1 MALVGSAFKSA
12 AWRLAW
18 LSLVLLGLSCSQES
32 LLHAQTFAN
41 VPPPFTPDIATSCAQ
56 YDATSVDANPIG
68 NYPGQYTV
76 LVQRSNGEWDAL
88 HGHGWDFDEEVRHD
102 IPLTT
107 DPGSGNR
114 TFIYG
119 AWYTLEDNG
128 SGGSYPAW
136 YDLEALAGS
145 FATST
150 TYDTNINKI
159 SVASYPN
166 GSSFANGVLAPINS
180 SFGHVTFYVV
190 AGGSGSSNLPS
201 KLLAHVSEPATNPT
215 AQADYCLVAHPGGT
229 SDTYPGAAF
238 INAWG
243 RSDGLLGSFLTE
255 FAHDGATFV
264 SGSYA
269 VGLPL
274 WDIRLIG
281 GGYSGQPVWLSA
293 KFPANASSTFVTA
306 PTGSAAP
313 TIGLSLN
320 GAPWDYV
327 PDACTTECGTLPNPT
342 TYNIGTVNSLTL
354 GDAQGSTLYTAHAR
368 FTVDSTCAG
377 QPATCVVPPALPG
390 NAHIQFNLSS
400 VLQYDAVASTVWM
413 TADPVDGVGAA
424 TCTEASGASTCPVT
438 LRWRVVDGYPQAS
451 MYAMDITNAASP
463 VATLVAQS
471 GANTGTTFNL
481 TAGHTYRFE
490 MLTTNNPAA
499 PPLELS
505 QSIVAVA
512 SGTGG
517 TSSVTTSTTACV
529 IPNGQTTCAPVTVNW
544 STTQT
549 SATVYLFRYTDSAPA
564 SHASVSQ
571 GTVSGTF
578 SDTLSAGSYHYEL
591 HTSTTPTTADLLAAS
606 GEVSV
611 TGGGTSG
618 GGAGTPI
625 ASPDSLSDSVGY
637 SPGEFRVDE
646 NGASSYRIP
655 IAVPQ
660 GAGSLAPQL
669 ELAYSSNGAD
679 GPLGTGWQ
687 LEGMSTI
694 QRCRQSKED
703 GDAAPA
709 TQRYLNV
716 SYTNTDAFCL
726 DGARLLLVSGSNGMV
741 GATYRTESDR
751 FAKIV
756 VLSSTAAGTYQA
768 PIEWV
773 AYGKDGITSY
783 YGQHTIG
790 STVFEGRRLALIGS
804 TGSLAASWSVAA
816 KADTNNNAIT
826 FSYSAPAAGDLR
838 LDQIAYVGGTLN
850 FSYTPRP
857 DTAVYTFGVGSLQQS
872 QRLTQIDVNYNTI
885 LLRSYKLSY
894 QTSPLNADVA
904 HLSSVQECNGTVC
917 YQPSTFSWYELP
929 QTSGA
934 ISTQSSSGSG
944 LFPNIKSWKVGDIDG
959 DGRSDVVWFDSG
971 TLRVDLSRPT
981 AAGGLGF
988 DAGHIIVSGEPS
1000 EFSNENGWA
1009 LIDFDG
1015 DGKDDLLVA
1024 NLTTHKWN
1032 VYRSLGNG
1040 TFATPITAIA
1050 ADGDGTITVDHCYND
1065 SLIADFNGD
1074 GLPDLI
1080 TFESNSNSDCTVSP
1094 PTAAMYV
1101 RFLQPKAGGGYQYS
1115 ARTSLKFTGP
1125 FGGSCVIGSFGAPPS
1140 QSQPQAF
1147 DLDGDGW
1154 ADLRMQ
1160 LVNVSCNTQILYPIG
1175 DQLTSALA
1183 PDQLTIVPPALFDE
1197 ITGSISPDAVDTT
1210 IYEQLFVNA
1219 GIQSNGTLGFVAC
1232 PGCVWQ
1238 VGVDIRSPS
1247 DLMIADINGDG
1258 LADAVFRD
1266 AGSHWHYA
1274 LNNGDGMTPAGAPLV
1289 GGGLTSG
1296 DDQEAELVDY
1306 DGDGHLDFWQP
1317 TGDGTDSYKVYV
1329 WNGNSFSAT
1338 GLQSQFFGR
1347 SKSNNKRIFAD
1358 LDGDGVV
1365 DGIVITSS
1373 SGNYEGRRV
1382 TAHHAPRQ
1390 VITQIQNGLGASTN
1404 IDYAPMTL
1412 SSVYIRQHDRA
1423 SAGQTWGNGSNVL
1436 DVISPRGVVQ
1446 YVDSSAPI
1454 FINPTSTSRVR
1465 YYYQGYKV
1473 QSGGRGPLG
1482 FHAVYSVDS
1491 ATGTLTNTIYNQ
1503 GWPLTGTP
1511 ASTTAT
1517 LSAVGYTTD
1526 ACVTDPDA
1534 SACFAD
1540 ATAPA
1545 ATGAVISQTAD
1556 TWTHATSVAAASGPS
1571 PQFLYRTRT
1580 ETWKRD
1586 TVGELRHSRTDY
1598 TGYSAAHGN
1607 LTASASYDFDA
1618 SGNTLRSLQ
1627 TTNAYAQ
1634 DTESPWLIGRLT
1646 SSTATVQR
1654 GALSTTRQTSFTY
1667 DATTG
1672 LLLSEVVQPND
1683 ATNQQKLTTFHT
1695 YDSLGNETQKT
1706 TCSGNVTDATCQAT
1720 TASTL
1725 APNFS
1730 PTDPL
1735 RIQRYTRS
1743 VYDLTGRFAN
1753 RTYAPVDSA
1762 GTTHEI
1768 ATSTVSTRDPFGS
1781 PTQATDANG
1790 LGVTTTYGSF
1800 GRSYSSTTTTGFTA
1814 TSKYRWCQNVVA
1826 GSGSVTC
1833 PYGLAYRIETD
1844 ASGGPTTWTYFDA
1857 LGRNALSSKQGFAS
1871 LDTYAVTRGYDSRG
1885 NLDHVSEPFL
1895 ANGPNASNPSLPLVG
1910 VTVYYTITV
1919 FDALSRPSSVS
1930 QPSGNAITYSYSG
1943 LTTTATSSANGS
1955 GQVQTTKIVNN
1966 AIGEKTSVV
1975 DAYNTS
1981 VAFSYDAQGNVLSAA
1996 RTGIGPDNATHTYT
2010 TSMTFDALGRKTS
2023 LTDPDAGNWAYVYNA
2038 AGELIRSVSLS
2049 VQRPTCTQNSF
2060 DARGR
2065 LFARADYPS
2074 GSTTAC
2080 SGTADASTQWVFD
2093 RTSHGFGLLSSA
2105 TTTLNGTA
2113 LETRTPS
2120 YDGFGRL
2127 ISTSTAVGSGAGA
2140 GAGNYLSGVDYDLY
2154 GRILHTSFSG
2164 TVAGTT
2170 LPQTSEQYGYTTTG
2184 YLDTTSNYTG
2194 NVVGTTYSDIQSM
2207 SPRGQ
2212 VTGEIFAGNTSL
2224 STTRSYY
2231 PNTGWLQSISSGPS
2245 SLQQL
2250 AYTYDVLGNAMSRE
2264 DASSGVF
2271 VHEVFSY
2278 DKLQRLLQSQRWT
2291 SASNTTLLPQAS
2303 YSYDGF
2309 GDVRTM
2315 SEAGA
2320 NTYVYN
2326 AGNPLCNAAQE
2337 VERVPGPGALTLLN
2351 GSQYCY
2357 DPHGNQVRTMDP
2369 SNPQST
2375 QKRSVIY
2382 YNFDLPAASTLNNP
2396 YSQHLTV
2403 FRYGADRQRL
2413 QRNDYDGI
2421 TTSKAPLSQTT
2432 FLGNAEIIQ
2441 HLDAGTVEVKR
2452 YLDGVVL
2459 QISGST
2465 ITPNYLFAEG
2475 QGSTHRITTSSGAL
2489 VSGGQQAW
2497 TAFGLRAD
2505 PTTGAPLQA
2514 VNPSGAYNF
2523 NTSATHHGYTGHE
2536 QMDEEG
2542 LVHMNGRTYD
2552 PQVGRFL
2559 QADPF
2564 IQSPDDIQSY
2574 NRYTYVGNNPL
2585 NHTDPTGYISD
2596 HQWGELI
2603 WGIIDAAIIVG
2614 SSGSAAAFVNAGD
2627 YSSAALT
2634 VGAGGFTVGALQSL
2648 SLRGAVLGAFEAEAN
2663 LGIGSYFKA
2672 AGGAWNGTVMAGYER
2687 EGQIFSHALLGGV
2700 VSKLEGGRFGQ
2711 GFLSAG
2717 VGEALAPGMSKLPP
2731 AAGIVTEAVVGG
2743 TISELAGGKF
2753 ANGAISAAFE
2763 YAFNEMLHR
2772 SDPDYQLNKAQ
2783 YEAAAAAPGPSFAG
2797 WGLAEFLCGFCD
2809 LGYRAPPGSGALQPI
2824 GSPLDWLA
2832 PTRGLLM
2839 APEGAAQTAVEAT
2852 TRVGR
2857 WMSETEFN
2865 MMSEAGRVVEGAGGR
2880 TYVVNPADPSAFT
2893 GAGRES
2899 TIYAEFDV
2907 PTSALRA
2914 AGKPEWSVIPGPNIT
2929 TRLYGPAPAE
2939 LAPATCIV
2947 CVIRKP

>member
-1 MALVGSAFKSA
+1 MALVGSAFKRV
-12 AWRLAW
+12 AWRPAW
-18 LSLVLLGLSCSQES
+18 LSLVLIGLICNQES
-32 LLHAQTFAN
+32 SLHAQTFAN

-56 YDATSVDANPIG
+56 YDAASVDANPIG

-76 LVQRSNGEWDAL
+76 LIQRSNGEWDAL

-114 TFIYG
+114 TLIYG

-274 WDIRLIG
+274 WDIRLING
-281 GGYSGQPVWLSA
+281 VYSGQPVWLSA
-293 KFPANASSTFVTA
+293 KFPASASSTFVTA
-306 PTGSAAP
+306 PTGSATP

-327 PDACTTECGTLPNPT
+327 PDACTTECATLPNPT

-354 GDAQGSTLYTAHAR
+354 GNAQGSTLYTAHAR
-368 FTVDSTCAG
+368 FTVDSTCTG
-377 QPATCVVPPALPG
+377 QPATCVAPPALPG

-400 VLQYDAVASTVWM
+400 ALQYDAVASTVWM

-424 TCTEASGASTCPVT
+424 TCTAASGASTCPVT

-463 VATLVAQS
+463 TATLVAQS

-490 MLTTNNPAA
+490 MLTTNDPAA

-517 TSSVTTSTTACV
+517 TSSVTTSTASCV
-529 IPNGQTTCAPVTVNW
+529 IPNGQTTCAPITVNW

-549 SATVYLFRYTDSAPA
+549 SATVYLFRYTDTAPT
-564 SHASVSQ
+564 SHALVSQ
-571 GTVSGTF
+571 GTVSGTY

-591 HTSTTPTTADLLAAS
+591 HTSATPTTADLLAAS

-611 TGGGTSG
+611 TGGGNGGG

-625 ASPDSLSDSVGY
+625 TSPDSLSDDVGY

-646 NGASSYRIP
+646 NGASTYRIP

-669 ELAYSSNGAD
+669 ALSYSSNGAD

-687 LEGMSTI
+687 FEGMSTI

-709 TQRYLNV
+709 TQRYLSV
-716 SYTNTDAFCL
+716 SFTNADAFCL
-726 DGARLLLVSGSNGMV
+726 DGARLLLVSGSNGAV
-741 GATYRTESDR
+741 GATYRTENDR

-756 VLSSTAAGTYQA
+756 VLSSTAGGTYQA

-790 STVFEGRRLALIGS
+790 STTFEGRRLALIGS

-816 KADTNNNAIT
+816 KTDTNNNAIT

-850 FSYTPRP
+850 FSYALRP
-857 DTAVYTFGVGSLQQS
+857 DIAIYTFGVGSLQQS
-872 QRLTQIDVNYNTI
+872 QRLTQIDVNYNST

-934 ISTQSSSGSG
+934 IATQSSSGSG

-1015 DGKDDLLVA
+1015 DGKDDVLVA

-1040 TFATPITAIA
+1040 TFAAPIEAIA

-1080 TFESNSNSDCTVSP
+1080 TFESNSSSDCTVSP

-1101 RFLQPKAGGGYQYS
+1101 RFLQPKPGGGYQYS

-1183 PDQLTIVPPALFDE
+1183 PDQLTIVSPALFDE
-1197 ITGSISPDAVDTT
+1197 ITGSISPDAVDST

-1306 DGDGHLDFWQP
+1306 DGDGHLDFWLP
-1317 TGDGTDSYKVYV
+1317 TGDSTDSYKVYV
-1329 WNGNSFSAT
+1329 WNGNAFSAT
-1338 GLQSQFFGR
+1338 GWQSQFFGR
-1347 SKSNNKRIFAD
+1347 SRNNNKRIFAD

-1446 YVDSSAPI
+1446 YVDSSAPT
-1454 FINPTSTSRVR
+1454 FNNPVNTSRVR

-1482 FHAVYSVDS
+1482 FHSVYSVDS

-1503 GWPLTGTP
+1503 GWPLTGAP

-1540 ATAPA
+1540 AAAPT

-1607 LTASASYDFDA
+1607 LTASTSYDFDA

-1646 SSTATVQR
+1646 SSIATVQR

-1683 ATNQQKLTTFHT
+1683 ATNQQKLTTFHA
-1695 YDSLGNETQKT
+1695 YDSLGNEIQKS

-1720 TASTL
+1720 SASTL

-1743 VYDLTGRFAN
+1743 VYDLTGRFVSKA
-1753 RTYAPVDSA
+1753 YVPVDSA
-1762 GTTHEI
+1762 GATHEI
-1768 ATSTVSTRDPFGS
+1768 ATSSISSRDPFGN

-1857 LGRNALSSKQGFAS
+1857 LGRNALSLKQGFAS
-1871 LDTYAVTRGYDSRG
+1871 LDTYGVTRGYDSRG
-1885 NLDHVSEPFL
+1885 NLDHISEPFL
-1895 ANGPNASNPSLPLVG
+1895 AAGPSASNPSLPLVG

-1943 LTTTATSSANGS
+1943 LTTTATNSANGS
-1955 GQVQTTKIVNN
+1955 GQVQTTKIVSN
-1966 AIGEKTSVV
+1966 AIGEKTSIV

-1996 RTGIGPDNATHTYT
+1996 RTGVGPDNATHTYT
-2010 TSMTFDALGRKTS
+2010 TSMTFDELGRKTS

-2080 SGTADASTQWVFD
+2080 SGSADASTQWVFD

-2127 ISTSTAVGSGAGA
+2127 ISTSTAVGSGASV
-2140 GAGNYLSGVDYDLY
+2140 GNYLSGVDYDLY

-2170 LPQTSEQYGYTTTG
+2170 LPQTSEQYGYTATG

-2212 VTGEIFAGNTSL
+2212 ITGEIFSGNTSL

-2264 DASSGVF
+2264 DASAGIF

-2315 SEAGA
+2315 SETGT

-2357 DPHGNQVRTMDP
+2357 DPHGNEVRVMDP

-2382 YNFDLPAASTLNNP
+2382 YNFDLPAATTLNNP

-2421 TTSKAPLSQTT
+2421 STSKAPLSQTT
-2432 FLGNAEIIQ
+2432 FVGNAEVIQ
-2441 HLDAGTVEVKR
+2441 HFDAGTVEVKR

-2459 QISGST
+2459 QISGSA

-2505 PTTGAPLQA
+2505 PTTGAPLQG
-2514 VNPSGAYNF
+2514 VNPSGAYHF
-2523 NTSATHHGYTGHE
+2523 NTAATHHGYTGHE

-2564 IQSPDDIQSY
+2564 VQSPDDIQSY

-2596 HQWGELI
+2596 RQWGQII

-2614 SSGSAAAFVNAGD
+2614 SSGSAAAFVDAGN

-2717 VGEALAPGMSKLPP
+2717 IGEALAPGMSKLPP
-2731 AAGIVTEAVVGG
+2731 AAGIVTEALVGG

-2753 ANGAISAAFE
+2753 ANGAVSAAFS
-2763 YAFNEMLHR
+2763 YAFNCIADGGCPLGKPDSQSNT
-2772 SDPDYQLNKAQ
+2772 SDTKDPLIQLWNVMQSAYQGAVSDFNAALNGDPWARFRLPFEISPLGLESGGGAGISLVAKELEVSQLARVTSWAAEGAVPDL
-2783 YEAAAAAPGPSFAG
+2783 APGRWVMLGDATKTNYWLSGVGGPKFTISDGFYWEAVPQSNFISGDVERSCLRWPSG
-2797 WGLAEFLCGFCD
+2797 IDTWKVI
-2809 LGYRAPPGSGALQPI
+2809 LGQ
-2824 GSPLDWLA
+2824 
-2832 PTRGLLM
+2832 
-2839 APEGAAQTAVEAT
+2839 
-2852 TRVGR
+2852 RVIDR
-2857 WMSETEFN
+2857 
-2865 MMSEAGRVVEGAGGR
+2865 
-2880 TYVVNPADPSAFT
+2880 
-2893 GAGRES
+2893 
-2899 TIYAEFDV
+2899 
-2907 PTSALRA
+2907 
-2914 AGKPEWSVIPGPNIT
+2914 
-2929 TRLYGPAPAE
+2929 
-2939 LAPATCIV
+2939 
-2947 CVIRKP
+2947 